1 MTTSNS
7 ASNSTRMTISD
18 ADLDRIA
25 QETEEQ
31 WRRKACPNWMTRRF
45 EEPAPVYVTVA
56 HHETFPLGAR
66 SFTLEIRDRNTSDL
80 LRRQR
85 ISQVD

>member
-1 MTTSNS
+1 MST
-7 ASNSTRMTISD
+7 NSTHARVSD

-25 QETEEQ
+25 REAEEF
-31 WRRKACPNWMTRRF
+31 WRRRACPDWMTRNF
-45 EEPAPVYVTVA
+45 EEPAALYLTIA

-66 SFTLEIRDRNTSDL
+66 SFTLEIRDRATSNL

>member
-1 MTTSNS
+1 LTTSNS
-7 ASNSTRMTISD
+7 TTMTISD

-25 QETEEQ
+25 RKTEAQ
-31 WRRKACPNWMTRRF
+31 WRRKACPNWMTRNF
-45 EEPAPVYVTVA
+45 DDPAPVYVTIA

-66 SFTLEIRDRNTSDL
+66 SFTLEIRDRKTSDL

>member
-1 MTTSNS
+1 MST
-7 ASNSTRMTISD
+7 NSTHARVSD

-25 QETEEQ
+25 HEAEQ
-31 WRRKACPNWMTRRF
+31 LWRRKACPDWMTRNF
-45 EEPAPVYVTVA
+45 EEPPPLYLTIA
-56 HHETFPLGAR
+56 HHETFPLGAH
-66 SFTLEIRDRNTSDL
+66 SFTLEIRDRATSAL